1 MNKKEQQAQ
10 RAKQEDVVL
19 NKVLWWIV
27 GAVVLEAL
35 LLLLNKVYANYTVEQ
50 IELAKSLRDVFSVL
64 MIALPICFVVLLIW
78 AVAARKSGKFTRLSS
93 VLAGVMLALAV
104 CAVVIRVFDE
114 SGIRLLYVAVPAV
127 AVLALIYYLYQREFF
142 FAAVLSALGL
152 LGVKVV
158 PYHFGFPAIAYGY
171 AVVLGVALV
180 GAVVV
185 FRVMQAAGGKL
196 RLKGNWVEVL
206 PKSAKGEPET
216 PAATAEPSSTRL
228 VAPVPYGGAGESSAA
243 APALNWGTVG
253 PQRQTADGGY
263 TYTAL
268 PQKPAALPEFGRV
281 DTSWFADAAF
291 LGDSLTAGFCVN
303 EYNIDVGGAL
313 VCGYEGISPN
323 TIVNRTTVSSP
334 DRGEEVPLDVLTA
347 AQPAKLY
354 ILIGTNAL
362 VQPGNDDSFLA
373 YYGKMLDELRTAL
386 PNTAFYV
393 QSVLPA
399 TQEKIGDTLPGLA
412 PDRLAVINAAIQ
424 QLCAERGCYYLDLNA
439 EFADAAGCLMTDF
452 AQPDGVHLT
461 VSGYSR
467 WVSYLCTHLPYSKN
481 NPYQAGSTYYLSEDM
496 KNLLAD
502 IP

>member
-1 MNKKEQQAQ
+1 M
-10 RAKQEDVVL
+10 
-19 NKVLWWIV
+19 
-27 GAVVLEAL
+27 
-35 LLLLNKVYANYTVEQ
+35 
-50 IELAKSLRDVFSVL
+50 
-64 MIALPICFVVLLIW
+64 
-78 AVAARKSGKFTRLSS
+78 
-93 VLAGVMLALAV
+93 
-104 CAVVIRVFDE
+104 
-114 SGIRLLYVAVPAV
+114 
-127 AVLALIYYLYQREFF
+127 
-142 FAAVLSALGL
+142 
-152 LGVKVV
+152 
-158 PYHFGFPAIAYGY
+158 
-171 AVVLGVALV
+171 
-180 GAVVV
+180 
-185 FRVMQAAGGKL
+185 
-196 RLKGNWVEVL
+196 
-206 PKSAKGEPET
+206 
-216 PAATAEPSSTRL
+216 
-228 VAPVPYGGAGESSAA
+228 
-243 APALNWGTVG
+243 
-253 PQRQTADGGY
+253 
-263 TYTAL
+263 
-268 PQKPAALPEFGRV
+268 

-399 TQEKIGDTLPGLA
+399 TQEKISDTLPGLA

-439 EFADAAGCLMTDF
+439 EFADDAGCLMTDF

-496 KNLLAD
+496 KTLLAD

>member
-1 MNKKEQQAQ
+1 M
-10 RAKQEDVVL
+10 
-19 NKVLWWIV
+19 
-27 GAVVLEAL
+27 
-35 LLLLNKVYANYTVEQ
+35 
-50 IELAKSLRDVFSVL
+50 
-64 MIALPICFVVLLIW
+64 
-78 AVAARKSGKFTRLSS
+78 
-93 VLAGVMLALAV
+93 
-104 CAVVIRVFDE
+104 
-114 SGIRLLYVAVPAV
+114 
-127 AVLALIYYLYQREFF
+127 
-142 FAAVLSALGL
+142 
-152 LGVKVV
+152 
-158 PYHFGFPAIAYGY
+158 
-171 AVVLGVALV
+171 
-180 GAVVV
+180 
-185 FRVMQAAGGKL
+185 
-196 RLKGNWVEVL
+196 
-206 PKSAKGEPET
+206 
-216 PAATAEPSSTRL
+216 
-228 VAPVPYGGAGESSAA
+228 
-243 APALNWGTVG
+243 
-253 PQRQTADGGY
+253 
-263 TYTAL
+263 
-268 PQKPAALPEFGRV
+268 
-281 DTSWFADAAF
+281 
-291 LGDSLTAGFCVN
+291 LTAGFCVN

-399 TQEKIGDTLPGLA
+399 TQEKISDTLPGLA

-439 EFADAAGCLMTDF
+439 EFADDAGCLMADF

-496 KNLLAD
+496 KTLLAD

>member
-1 MNKKEQQAQ
+1 MPTPNDRGPRRPRTNTSYHMEG
-10 RAKQEDVVL
+10 D
-19 NKVLWWIV
+19 
-27 GAVVLEAL
+27 
-35 LLLLNKVYANYTVEQ
+35 
-50 IELAKSLRDVFSVL
+50 
-64 MIALPICFVVLLIW
+64 W
-78 AVAARKSGKFTRLSS
+78 AVPDREQAAPPTQRRTPTQEQRRAAARSRRELRRRRRRLAF
-93 VLAGVMLALAV
+93 AGTV
-104 CAVVIRVFDE
+104 C
-114 SGIRLLYVAVPAV
+114 GIL
-127 AVLALIYYLYQREFF
+127 
-142 FAAVLSALGL
+142 VLS
-152 LGVKVV
+152 GVIT
-158 PYHFGFPAIAYGY
+158 A
-171 AVVLGVALV
+171 
-180 GAVVV
+180 
-185 FRVMQAAGGKL
+185 
-196 RLKGNWVEVL
+196 VL

-253 PQRQTADGGY
+253 PQRQTADGA
-263 TYTAL
+263 YTAL

-373 YYGKMLDELRTAL
+373 YY
-386 PNTAFYV
+386 V

-399 TQEKIGDTLPGLA
+399 TQEKISDTLPGLA

-439 EFADAAGCLMTDF
+439 EFADDAGCLMTDF